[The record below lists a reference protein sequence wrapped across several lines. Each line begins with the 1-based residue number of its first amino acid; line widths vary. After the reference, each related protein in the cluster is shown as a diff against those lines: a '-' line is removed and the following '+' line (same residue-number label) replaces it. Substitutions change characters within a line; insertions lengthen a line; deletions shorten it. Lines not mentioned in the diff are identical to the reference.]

1 MKLSVFA
8 LILFSSLLI
17 TGCSSPRSS
26 IQANGVIV
34 WSNGV
39 EEKVRVSPS
48 NEHFVFLHNGFTSS
62 QVVVYSRI
70 IGASTPECEY
80 YVNEPKPEVR
90 LTICRE
96 GEVELL
102 ESGVVMNV
110 GQLTVYAVHR

>member
-1 MKLSVFA
+1 MKSLVFVPLFA
-8 LILFSSLLI
+8 FILLV
-17 TGCSSPRSS
+17 TGCSGPRSS
-26 IQANGVIV
+26 IQANGSIV

-48 NEHFVFLHNGFTSS
+48 NEHFVFLHSGFTSS

-70 IGASTPECEY
+70 LGAGTPECEY

-102 ESGVVMNV
+102 ESGIVMNV
-110 GQLTVYAVHR
+110 GQLTVYADH

>member
-1 MKLSVFA
+1 MNYRHLFPFFISISVLSACAVPQPA
-8 LILFSSLLI
+8 
-17 TGCSSPRSS
+17 

-48 NEHFVFLHNGFTSS
+48 NDHFVFVSNGFSGS

-70 IGASTPECEY
+70 NGASTPECEY
-80 YVNEPKPEVR
+80 YVNEPKPAVR
-90 LTICRE
+90 LTVCGE

-102 ESGVVMNV
+102 NNGVVQNV
-110 GQLTVYAVHR
+110 GQLSVFTS